1 MKYRV
6 EYLPQ
11 VVKTLEKMDKYTK
24 RIIIEW
30 IEKHLVDCEDP
41 RTHGKPLT
49 ANRVG
54 QWRYRIGDYRL
65 ICLIEDERLVILA
78 LTAGHRNEVYRQ

>member
-1 MKYRV
+1 MKYQV

-30 IEKHLVDCEDP
+30 IEKHLVDCFP
-41 RTHGKPLT
+41 RKRQEFTF
-49 ANRVG
+49 
-54 QWRYRIGDYRL
+54 
-65 ICLIEDERLVILA
+65 VIINFYLCIVTISRGW
-78 LTAGHRNEVYRQ
+78 LE

>member
-1 MKYRV
+1 MKYQV

-30 IEKHLVDCEDP
+30 IEKHLVGCEDP
-41 RTHGKPLT
+41 RVHGKPLT
-49 ANRVG
+49 GNLKG
-54 QWRYRIGDYRL
+54 IWRYRVGDYRL
-65 ICLIEDERLVILA
+65 FAEIRDNELIIFLFEVA
-78 LTAGHRNEVYRQ
+78 HRREIYK